1 MCFLFFFYL
10 NDAAVECSSAGCS
23 SGENKLSLP
32 LGNGKGHRGEFF
44 LKKNN
49 TIWQKCRWKPTCNF
63 QNNNNVFF
71 FMDLEIHL
79 HFRF

>member
-1 MCFLFFFYL
+1 MKEFIMCFLCFFYL

-44 LKKNN
+44 LKKTTQYGRNVDGN
-49 TIWQKCRWKPTCNF
+49 QRVIFRITIISSSLWT
-63 QNNNNVFF
+63 
-71 FMDLEIHL
+71 
-79 HFRF
+79 